1 MRFSTVRVVGLSVS
15 AAPAVGG
22 AAPDKGPSFRKAL
35 VAPRQAGRPAG
46 TQHTPAPPP
55 PRCPRG
61 RSAPPRGLRRSQELI
76 GEVVSYTCSCESG
89 NESRKGGKKACIYRP
104 KKKKKGCKQKGKG
117 KHTKCQF
124 EVSRAYVLNI
134 LNYFYSHV
142 FGRIIS

>member
-15 AAPAVGG
+15 AAPAVRG

-35 VAPRQAGRPAG
+35 VAPRQAGRHPA
-46 TQHTPAPPP
+46 HARPAAAKMPKRKVSSAEGAAKE
-55 PRCPRG
+55 PRVDRG
-61 RSAPPRGLRRSQELI
+61 GCQLHLLLRKWKWIPKRRQESMHI
-76 GEVVSYTCSCESG
+76 QT
-89 NESRKGGKKACIYRP
+89 
-104 KKKKKGCKQKGKG
+104 KKKKKRCKQKGKG

-124 EVSRAYVLNI
+124 GVSRAYVLNI